1 MIIMEKMLNNFV
13 GNLKEIFRDRLSSVF
28 LYGSRAV
35 EEGAASSDVNLMVI
49 IKDLAAKDLKSA
61 HKVVKKIS
69 KKTKSLPIF
78 MDKDEWF
85 NSCDVYAIEYS
96 DIKERNKILFGEDL
110 ISGLN
115 VEKNNL
121 RLQCER
127 EVKNL
132 LIKLRQTYL
141 AKATDKR
148 ALENLIKMSSK
159 TFMVI
164 FRTIL
169 SLTNEAVPKNHND
182 VIKLF
187 GEKIKNHEIEF
198 DCEMFLKIIEFREK
212 SKSLKGEKTEIV
224 VQKLID
230 TTNSVLKYVDKINS

>member
-1 MIIMEKMLNNFV
+1 MEKMLNNFV